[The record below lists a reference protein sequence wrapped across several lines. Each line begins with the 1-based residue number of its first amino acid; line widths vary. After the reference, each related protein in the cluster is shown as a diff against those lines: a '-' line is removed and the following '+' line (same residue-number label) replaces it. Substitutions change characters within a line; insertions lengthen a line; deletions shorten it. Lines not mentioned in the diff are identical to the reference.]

1 MSNDFFRFKQF
12 TVHQTDSAM
21 KVGTDGVLLG
31 AWHAI
36 DGHPSRIL
44 DVGTGTG
51 LIALMLAQRFN
62 DAQVTG
68 VEIDGIA
75 AAEAQRNVAASPFA
89 GRMDI
94 INAAF
99 QDFQQQAQ
107 TFDLIVSNPP
117 YFCNALENPD
127 TARAT
132 ARHTSSLSFR
142 NLLYGSTQLL
152 DNNGRLAVILP
163 TESLK
168 AFLSEASIIGLSL
181 IKHTAV
187 KTVERKE
194 PSRHMLLLSKQYT
207 VAPFEETVCL
217 QNPDGTRS
225 EWYQQQTQDFYL
237 SRT

>member
-1 MSNDFFRFKQF
+1 MSNNFFRFKQF
-12 TVHQTDSAM
+12 TIHQSDSAM

-36 DGHPSRIL
+36 DGHPLRIL

-68 VEIDGIA
+68 VEIDDIA
-75 AAEAQRNVAASPFA
+75 AAEAQRTVAASPFA
-89 GRMDI
+89 GRIDI

-142 NLLYGSTQLL
+142 NLLDGAMQLL

-168 AFLSEASIIGLSL
+168 AFLSEASIIGLYL
-181 IKHTAV
+181 FRHTAV

-194 PSRHMLLLSKQYT
+194 PKRHMLLLSKQYIG
-207 VAPFEETVCL
+207 APIEETVCL
-217 QNPDGTRS
+217 QNSDGTRS

-237 SRT
+237 

>member
-12 TVHQTDSAM
+12 TVHQADSAM

-36 DGHPSRIL
+36 DGHPARIL

-68 VEIDGIA
+68 VEIDSTA
-75 AAEAQRNVAASPFA
+75 ASEAQRNVAASQFA
-89 GRMDI
+89 ERIDI

-99 QDFQQQAQ
+99 QDFQLQGQ

-117 YFCNALENPD
+117 YFCNALENPNA
-127 TARAT
+127 ARAT
-132 ARHTSSLSFR
+132 ARHTSSLPFR
-142 NLLYGSTQLL
+142 SLLSGAMQLL

-163 TESLK
+163 TESIK
-168 AFLSEASIIGLSL
+168 DFLSEASIIGLSL
-181 IKHTAV
+181 IAHTAV
-187 KTVERKE
+187 KTVERKQ
-194 PSRHMLLLSKQYT
+194 PSRHILLLSKQYT
-207 VAPFEETVCL
+207 GAPFEETVCL
-217 QNPDGTRS
+217 QKTDGSRS
-225 EWYQQQTQDFYL
+225 DWYQQQTQDFYL
-237 SRT
+237 